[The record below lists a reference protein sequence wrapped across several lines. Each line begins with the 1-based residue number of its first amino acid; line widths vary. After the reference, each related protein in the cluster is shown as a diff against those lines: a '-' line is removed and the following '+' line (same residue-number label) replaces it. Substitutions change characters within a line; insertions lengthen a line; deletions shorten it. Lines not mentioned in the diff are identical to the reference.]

1 MSETGSSTKGVVV
14 AAAEDGSVEDDVE
27 PDEVEYDEDVDL
39 SPPGVSRRIRITA
52 LVLSLLGLAD
62 STYLTIAHFQANL
75 LSQTCPA
82 NSVDNCVAV
91 TTGPWSHPFGIP
103 VAILGLAFYVAFVTI
118 NLPYFWKT
126 KDVRVHWLRA
136 AMSVSGIGFV
146 LYLIYVELFLAKLIC
161 LYCTGVHIV
170 TFALFI
176 LIAVTL
182 PKMVQPQEAVWAD
195 EDDWEVEPE
204 E

>member
-1 MSETGSSTKGVVV
+1 MTDTGSPTNGVVV
-14 AAAEDGSVEDDVE
+14 AAEDPSVDDDV
-27 PDEVEYDEDVDL
+27 DEVDYDEDVDL
-39 SPPGVSRRIRITA
+39 SPPGVSRRIRVTA
-52 LVLSLLGLAD
+52 LVLALLGLAD
-62 STYLTIAHFQANL
+62 STYLTIAHFETNL
-75 LSQTCPA
+75 LNVSCPVT
-82 NSVDNCVAV
+82 SVDNCQKV

-136 AMSVSGIGFV
+136 AMSVTGIGFV

-161 LYCTGVHIV
+161 LYCTGVHAV

-182 PKMVQPQEAVWAD
+182 PKMVQPQTLVWSD
-195 EDDWEVEPE
+195 GDDGE
-204 E
+204 EEEQEE

>member
-1 MSETGSSTKGVVV
+1 MNDIGSSTKGVVV
-14 AAAEDGSVEDDVE
+14 AGAEDGPVEDDVE
-27 PDEVEYDEDVDL
+27 PDDVEYDEDVDL

-52 LVLSLLGLAD
+52 LVLALLGLAD
-62 STYLTIAHFQANL
+62 STYLTIAHFETNL
-75 LSQTCPA
+75 LSATCPA
-82 NSVDNCVAV
+82 NTVDNCQAV

-103 VAILGLAFYVAFVTI
+103 VAILGLAFYTAFVTI

-126 KDVRVHWLRA
+126 KDVRIHWLRA

-146 LYLIYVELFLAKLIC
+146 LYLVYIELFLAKLIC
-161 LYCTGVHIV
+161 LYCTGVHVV

-176 LIAVTL
+176 LIATTL
-182 PKMVQPQEAVWAD
+182 PKMVQPQQAVWAD
-195 EDDWEVEPE
+195 GDDFEDEPE